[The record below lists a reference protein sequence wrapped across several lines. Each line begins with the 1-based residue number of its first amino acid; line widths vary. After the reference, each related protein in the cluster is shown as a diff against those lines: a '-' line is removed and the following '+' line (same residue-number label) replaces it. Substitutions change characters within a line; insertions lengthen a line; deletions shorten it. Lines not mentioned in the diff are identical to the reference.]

1 MNDFRYRMAKFFSGR
16 TGVDNLG
23 RAFARAGL
31 LLMILTMIT
40 HSLIVYLLAMGCV
53 GYSVWRMLSKNYQKR
68 YYENQKYMEKT
79 AGIRRK
85 LSGFTYN
92 FRNFITDT
100 KYKFRQQ
107 KIYKIFKC
115 PSCKQKLRA
124 PRGRGK
130 IEVTCSKCHT
140 VFIKKV

>member
-53 GYSVWRMLSKNYQKR
+53 AYSVWRMLSKNYQK
-68 YYENQKYMEKT
+68 
-79 AGIRRK
+79 
-85 LSGFTYN
+85 
-92 FRNFITDT
+92 
-100 KYKFRQQ
+100 
-107 KIYKIFKC
+107 IYHLI
-115 PSCKQKLRA
+115 
-124 PRGRGK
+124 
-130 IEVTCSKCHT
+130 
-140 VFIKKV
+140 IK